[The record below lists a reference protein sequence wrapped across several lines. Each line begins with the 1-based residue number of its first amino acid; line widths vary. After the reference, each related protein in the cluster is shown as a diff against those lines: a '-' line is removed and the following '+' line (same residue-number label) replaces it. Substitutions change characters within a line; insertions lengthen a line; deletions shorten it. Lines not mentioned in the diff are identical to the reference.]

1 MKAYIIDLET
11 KEVYEQNDLIFGN
24 SNEVFRS
31 ILLSA
36 ASWYGENSEYVVPCS
51 KMQTI
56 LFAAMQRAAN
66 SRSEEIGVI
75 MEHISALAGHANA
88 FDAIRKMYDEGQVI
102 AFAVNPPSALRIA
115 ERDLKGE

>member
-1 MKAYIIDLET
+1 MKAFIIDLKT
-11 KEVYEQNDLIFGN
+11 KKVYEQTDLIFGG

-36 ASWYGENSEYVVPCS
+36 ASWYGENSEYVIPCS

-66 SRSEEIGVI
+66 NRCEEIGTVMRHTSEFI
-75 MEHISALAGHANA
+75 GNVNP
-88 FDAIRKMYDEGQVI
+88 FDAIKHMYDEGEVI
-102 AFAVNPPSALRIA
+102 AFAVNPSSALRIV